1 MKKLLLILTFTFS
14 VLLAYSQNGCT
25 PDSQYQG
32 GGIYPSADVGLSNA
46 TINQPYSENITIITP
61 ADTAVDIPPLGPIV
75 ADIISIELTNVT
87 GLPSSFSYAC
97 DPVSCDFPGG
107 TIKCAELYST
117 NVTDA
122 VGFYPITFECIAHI
136 DAPFIGAVDCTFVE
150 SGYSIEI
157 LDNTTSVINEFNNQ
171 TFELRDPIPNPV
183 VNQGKIQFISGKSGN
198 LIFSIYNLLG
208 REVASRNIKVNR
220 GLNTIHVNTSLY
232 PEGIYLYSVNNGNK
246 VATKRMIVQN

>member
-46 TINQPYSENITIITP
+46 IINQPYSENITIITP
-61 ADTAVDIPPLGPIV
+61 ADTAVDIPPLGPIT

-122 VGFYPITFECIAHI
+122 VGLIL
-136 DAPFIGAVDCTFVE
+136 E
-150 SGYSIEI
+150 SVRKSNRTPKINLATI
-157 LDNTTSVINEFNNQ
+157 SKNINE
-171 TFELRDPIPNPV
+171 
-183 VNQGKIQFISGKSGN
+183 
-198 LIFSIYNLLG
+198 Y
-208 REVASRNIKVNR
+208 
-220 GLNTIHVNTSLY
+220 LNF
-232 PEGIYLYSVNNGNK
+232 K
-246 VATKRMIVQN
+246 FRF